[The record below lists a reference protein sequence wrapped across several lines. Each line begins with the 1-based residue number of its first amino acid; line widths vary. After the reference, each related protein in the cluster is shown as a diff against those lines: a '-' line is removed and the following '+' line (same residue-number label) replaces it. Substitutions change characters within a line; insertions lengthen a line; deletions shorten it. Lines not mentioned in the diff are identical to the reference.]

1 MPFDESKWKKEALNK
16 QGDFIVEVIKGMNLS
31 KYLRADLDTLDRT
44 LVKLGHDFTRQ
55 QIRAGAQNALERNLL
70 DKEGYDRYF
79 IPIENQ
85 PRKYKPKQKRVSS

>member
-1 MPFDESKWKKEALNK
+1 MPFDESKWKKEALDK
-16 QGDFIVEVIKGMNLS
+16 QGDFIAGIVKSMNLS
-31 KYLRADLDTLDRT
+31 KYMRADLDKIDKHM
-44 LVKLGHDFTRQ
+44 VSLGYDFTRQ

-79 IPIENQ
+79 IPVENQ